1 MAKPRKLLAVAA
13 AVGKVGFAYLVD
25 GELMDWGL
33 SRKASNNI
41 DSAFKTATNWLI
53 KYRPDLVIVEHI
65 NGSGRKGSHTKS
77 LVEALKA
84 TAREREV
91 ETIIVKRPMEYS
103 SKYHEARKL
112 AAEFPQIEPWLP
124 DHRTPW
130 ETEPAN
136 IILFEALSLAA
147 TWIRQQEPETGIT

>member
-1 MAKPRKLLAVAA
+1 MLAVAA

-33 SRKASNNI
+33 SRKASENVDN
-41 DSAFKTATNWLI
+41 AFKASMNWLI
-53 KYRPDLVIVEHI
+53 KYRPDLVIVEHV

-84 TAREREV
+84 ASREREV
-91 ETIIVKRPMEYS
+91 ETIILKRPMEYS

-124 DHRTPW
+124 DHRTAW

-136 IILFEALSLAA
+136 IILFEALSLAVN
-147 TWIRQQEPETGIT
+147 WKCQHERRSGKK